1 MLCIS
6 NCYRKDGFVEGWLVW
21 LFIQSFMGSRPW
33 FAFRAS
39 KTRSDRLSSLLDAL
53 NRTKSRVCGFV
64 YFDGWQVNARKYV
77 HTDFLFDIGYT
88 SGPFLL
94 YCRNIPLPIF
104 ILDIA
109 VNWILVLLSIRNS
122 YLSFWHRSIKRYL
135 CSSEKVDRKG
145 YGTPLFDNK
154 SVDEAHKT
162 KNHSTEA
169 YPKQS
174 LLVHRTKQL
183 SPWANPRSK
192 SKKSSSSRSKLFT
205 GVGLDRIWSC
215 SVAATDFFCPTVSKR
230 RKFVHATII

>member
-145 YGTPLFDNK
+145 YGTPLFDRTNQLMKPIKRK
-154 SVDEAHKT
+154 SFNWSVSKT
-162 KNHSTEA
+162 VTA
-169 YPKQS
+169 
-174 LLVHRTKQL
+174 RTSHQTIITMG
-183 SPWANPRSK
+183 K
-192 SKKSSSSRSKLFT
+192 SKKQVEEEFKLSK
-205 GVGLDRIWSC
+205 
-215 SVAATDFFCPTVSKR
+215 
-230 RKFVHATII
+230 